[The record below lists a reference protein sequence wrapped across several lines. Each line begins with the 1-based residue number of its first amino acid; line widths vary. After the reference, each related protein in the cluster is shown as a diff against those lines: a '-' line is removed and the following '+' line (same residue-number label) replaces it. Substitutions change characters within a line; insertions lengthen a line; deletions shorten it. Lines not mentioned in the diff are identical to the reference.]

1 MTSNLLLLIFII
13 FSTNFVQF
21 LYYYNDLN
29 DSLSKYL
36 HGTKDFQMIK
46 YYEVVSI

>member
-1 MTSNLLLLIFII
+1 MTSNLLLLVFIT
-13 FSTNFVQF
+13 FSTNFVKF

-36 HGTKDFQMIK
+36 HGTKDFQIIQ
-46 YYEVVSI
+46 YYEMVSV